1 MSSPCNRFQES
12 LTSLA
17 DGALDP
23 KEEGLLREHLEG
35 CPACRRALET
45 ERATKTLLRTR
56 LGAVEPPVG
65 LADRIRNRIA
75 QEHAEAG
82 SAWLNWGV
90 APSTARENRQRV
102 RRFLPL
108 PLGAAAALLSLL
120 LVGKTIPE
128 ARVSPIA
135 WWTIGLLW
143 SGLFAASFAALL
155 LERPAL
161 ARTARAA
168 LVGAT
173 LAIPLAALFP
183 IPTLASLAV
192 QRLPMA
198 DRLPVVIP
206 LLILGAALYTGL
218 PVLLGGLL
226 MGVGDRRTWLG
237 SGALYLALLAPAIY
251 LQCMLLALAAA
262 IVWGIGAALG
272 AFGTAPIGFWL
283 YRRIAFVR

>member
-23 KEEGLLREHLEG
+23 KEEGRLREHLEG

-45 ERATKTLLRTR
+45 ERATKALLRTR

-82 SAWLNWGV
+82 PSWLSWGV

-108 PLGAAAALLSLL
+108 PFGAAAALLSLL

-155 LERPAL
+155 LVRPAL

-168 LVGAT
+168 LVGAM
-173 LAIPLAALFP
+173 LAIPLAGLVPFP
-183 IPTLASLAV
+183 ALASLAV
-192 QRLPMA
+192 QRLPVA
-198 DRLPVVIP
+198 ESSPVFIS
-206 LLILGAALYTGL
+206 LLILCATVYTGL

-226 MGVGDRRTWLG
+226 MGVGDRRTWLR

-251 LQCMLLALAAA
+251 LQCMLLALAAVV
-262 IVWGIGAALG
+262 VWVIGAAIG
-272 AFGTAPIGFWL
+272 AFGSAPIGFWL